1 MYNLI
6 WNFLIKCGVS
16 TWIPPRMTVLSSK
29 LTRPLIVLTTDS
41 GCSKISFNMKESNEP
56 FMISSISICN
66 VVISLKIIRNQITIL
81 QEFKHIL
88 KNCDFNT
95 STATVPAGRLFDVFV
110 DELRLEH
117 SVKSVNGQAT
127 VGRHW
132 GNVVILKRG
141 ANVTIH

>member
-6 WNFLIKCGVS
+6 WNYFIKCVVS

-66 VVISLKIIRNQITIL
+66 VVISLKINRNQITFL
-81 QEFKHIL
+81 QEFKHSL
-88 KNCDFNT
+88 KNCDYT
-95 STATVPAGRLFDVFV
+95 STTTVPAGRLFDVFV
-110 DELRLEH
+110 DKLRLEH

-132 GNVVILKRG
+132 GNVVILKIG